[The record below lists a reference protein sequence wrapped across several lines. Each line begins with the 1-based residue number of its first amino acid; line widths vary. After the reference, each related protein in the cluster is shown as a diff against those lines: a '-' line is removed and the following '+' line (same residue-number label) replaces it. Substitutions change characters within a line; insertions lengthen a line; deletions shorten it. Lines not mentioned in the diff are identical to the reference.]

1 MAREQGLAS
10 GTTAVTGVADGLGR
24 LVTQT
29 LRKEV
34 GFPLTVLGDSFKV

>member
-1 MAREQGLAS
+1 MKTGNAVAS